1 MAGVDTVTKVG
12 GAAGG
17 EMNTRAGK
25 TGNTMKSRMLWLLAL
40 TLTTLSLPAQLTV
53 SLSPTNQVLA
63 VGGTLTLSATATG
76 TGPLTYQWFKDSR
89 WLAGATNTTLVVSN
103 AGVIN
108 AGTYSVLVTN
118 AGSLALSRPAL
129 VGVGNTFLLD
139 CGYNQ
144 NGQLGN
150 GLPVGASYDTKAHP
164 ALVPVMTNAVAA
176 AAGSLHSLL
185 VTADGRL
192 WGMGYNGDGEL
203 GTGTTQNT
211 NQPAIIASNVVA
223 VAAGGAHSL
232 FVKAD
237 GTLWGMGYNYYG
249 QLGITISKVN
259 STNKPVLV
267 ATNVVAAAAGDS
279 HSLFIKADG
288 TLWSMG
294 LNNYGQLAN
303 GTTINTNKP
312 VLVASNVVAVAA
324 GQFFSHYVK
333 SDHTLW
339 GVGDNRF
346 GELGDGTTVSRSLAA
361 PVLGATNVAA
371 VAAGFTHAL
380 FLRGDTTLW
389 GMGDNRYGQLGDGT
403 TATQASPVPTLGGT
417 NVLAL
422 TAGNGFSLF
431 LQNDGSAWA
440 LGYNNYG
447 QLGDGT
453 TVTRTTPVP
462 TGRNLVASANL
473 FSQESAYHTLA
484 LGQPLP
490 PLTAATQIPQPVTAT
505 NAVLNGMAVPN
516 GLPVQA
522 WFEWGVLGSYTATTP
537 PVPVAGGTSVARVN
551 TLINGLSSTN
561 VYQCHLVVSNATGV
575 RTGAVQWFRV
585 DQATVVTAWGAAT
598 NTAYGYGQSL
608 APSGL
613 TNVMALA
620 GGAFHSLVLATDGT
634 VTGWGQDT
642 YQQTDIPAAVT
653 NVVAL
658 GTGYGWNPTV
668 NLALR
673 NDGTVVGW
681 GAGTTVPAGLSN
693 VVAVAAGDTHGLALK
708 ADGKVVA
715 WAVNGFQNYGQTNVP
730 GTVTN
735 AIAIGGGSRHSLAL
749 TANGKVVVWGDNFY
763 GQLNVP
769 ATATNLVA
777 IAAGSFHNLA
787 LRADGTVLAW
797 GYNNADQCNVPAG
810 LTNVVAIAAGGFH
823 SLALKRDGTVAGWGD
838 QGGGHSL
845 GSAAVPG
852 SLTNVVAIACGGF
865 HSLALG
871 AYVPPI
877 VNSVTNR
884 GYVNQ
889 DLIVSL
895 SVTDASQY
903 PLTNRI
909 SILPSRGS
917 LYQYDSGGRG
927 LAITTPDTVITDVS
941 NRVVFV
947 PATND
952 VGSPYTTFSVVAN
965 DGQVDSAPGL
975 ITITIL
981 RNNPSLTWYPPP
993 ITYGQ
998 PLDATI
1004 QNARA
1009 SVPGTF
1015 QYNPPPGTVLGVGY
1029 NLVSV
1034 TFTPDDTTNY
1044 APVSTLAQLNVF
1056 PAQLTVIPNN
1066 AARAVGQPDPV
1077 FTGSLA
1083 GVQNGDNI
1091 TVSYRSTAT
1100 PDSPA
1105 GTYAIVPTLADPGNR
1120 LGNYYLTIMN
1130 GTLTLFLPPQNF
1142 TASGGTGQPL
1152 TVQLTGT
1159 PGYPYALQMAT
1170 NLTPP
1175 VGWQSILT
1183 NSADTNGNW
1192 SVTVTNALDVPVQF
1206 YRAVGQ

>member
-1 MAGVDTVTKVG
+1 
-12 GAAGG
+12 
-17 EMNTRAGK
+17 
-25 TGNTMKSRMLWLLAL
+25 MKSQMLWLLAL
-40 TLTTLSLPAQLTV
+40 TLTTLSLPAQLTI

-63 VGGTLTLSATATG
+63 AGGTLTLSATATG

-103 AGVIN
+103 TGVIN

-118 AGSLALSRPAL
+118 AGGVAISRPAL

-150 GLPVGASYDTKAHP
+150 GQPVGAGYDTKAHP
-164 ALVPVMTNAVAA
+164 ALVPVLTNAVAA
-176 AAGSLHSLL
+176 AAGSLHSLF

-192 WGMGYNGDGEL
+192 WGMGYNGEGEL
-203 GTGTTQNT
+203 GTGTTLNT

-249 QLGITISKVN
+249 QLGITISKAN
-259 STNKPVLV
+259 YTNKPVLV
-267 ATNVVAAAAGDS
+267 ATNVVAVAAGDS

-303 GTTINTNKP
+303 GTTISTNKP
-312 VLVASNVVAVAA
+312 VPVASNVVAVTA
-324 GQFFSHYVK
+324 GQFFSLYVK

-361 PVLGATNVAA
+361 PVLGATNVVA
-371 VAAGFTHAL
+371 VAAGLTHGV
-380 FLRGDTTLW
+380 FLRGDNSLW

-403 TATQASPVPTLGGT
+403 TATQVSPVATLGGT

-440 LGYNNYG
+440 MGYNNYG
-447 QLGDGT
+447 QLGDAT
-453 TVTRTTPVP
+453 TATRTTPVP
-462 TGRNLVASANL
+462 TGRNLVACASI
-473 FSQESAYHTLA
+473 FSQESAYHTLVI
-484 LGQPLP
+484 GQPLP
-490 PLTAATQIPQPVTAT
+490 PLTATTQIPQPVTAT

-516 GLPVQA
+516 GIPLQA

-537 PVPVAGGTSVARVN
+537 PVTVAAGTSVARVS

-585 DQATVVTAWGAAT
+585 DQATVVTAWGAST
-598 NTAYGYGQSL
+598 NPTYGYGQSP
-608 APSGL
+608 APPGL
-613 TNVMALA
+613 TNVIALA
-620 GGAFHSLVLATDGT
+620 GGAFHSLVLAADGT
-634 VTGWGQDT
+634 VSGWGQDT
-642 YQQTDIPAAVT
+642 YQQTDIPAAAT
-653 NVVAL
+653 NVVTL
-658 GTGYGWNPTV
+658 GTGYGWNPTI

-708 ADGKVVA
+708 ADGRVVA
-715 WAVNGFQNYGQTNVP
+715 WGVNGFLNAGQTNVP
-730 GTVTN
+730 ISLTN
-735 AIAIGGGSRHSLAL
+735 AIAIGGGARHSLAL
-749 TANGKVVVWGDNFY
+749 TASGKAVAWGDNLF
-763 GQLNVP
+763 GQLNLP
-769 ATATNLVA
+769 AAATNIVA

-797 GYNNADQCNVPAG
+797 GQNNDYQCNVPAG

-823 SLALKRDGTVAGWGD
+823 SLALKRDGTVVGWGD
-838 QGGGHSL
+838 HGSSD
-845 GSAAVPG
+845 SAASVPVG
-852 SLTNVVAIACGGF
+852 LTNVVAIACGGF

-871 AYVPPI
+871 AYVPP
-877 VNSVTNR
+877 VVTPAKQN

-895 SVTDASQY
+895 SVTDASNY

-909 SILPSRGS
+909 SVLPTLGS
-917 LYQYDSGGRG
+917 LYQYDRGGRG
-927 LAITTPDTVITDVS
+927 LPITTPDTVITDVS

-952 VGSPYTTFSVVAN
+952 FGSPYTTFSVVAN

-1004 QNARA
+1004 LNARA
-1009 SVPGTF
+1009 SVSGTF
-1015 QYNPPPGTVLGVGY
+1015 QYNPPPGTVLGAGHSW
-1029 NLVSV
+1029 LSV

-1044 APVSTLAQLNVF
+1044 ATVSTLAELIVF
-1056 PAQLTVIPNN
+1056 SAQLTVTPNN

-1091 TVSYRSTAT
+1091 TASYNSTAT
-1100 PDSPA
+1100 ADSPA

-1120 LGNYYLTIMN
+1120 LGNYAVTTSN

-1142 TASGGTGQPL
+1142 TARGGNGQPL
-1152 TVQLTGT
+1152 NLQLTGT
-1159 PGYPYALQMAT
+1159 PGYPYLVQMTT

-1175 VGWQSILT
+1175 IGWQSILT
-1183 NSADTNGNW
+1183 NPADTNGNW
-1192 SVTVTNALDVPVQF
+1192 SFTITNATDIPAQF
-1206 YRAVGQ
+1206 YRAVGH